1 MSAISK
7 KNRVAL
13 YTKLNVS
20 GVTTLATGGVYYKH
34 APNNQATPY
43 VIFDRVAPGRVKRP
57 VLGGQILEDDL
68 WQIKAVVSEGDS
80 TTKEPIEL
88 AEEILV
94 ACDAA
99 IGESLTISGNTVEY
113 CKRDIDIPG
122 YAHIV
127 SDRWIYYE
135 GFNLRVQTS

>member
-7 KNRVAL
+7 KNRIAL

-43 VIFDRVAPGRVKRP
+43 VIFDRVAPGKVKRP

-122 YAHIV
+122 YAQIV